1 MIQQAI
7 VAEKKVDVAL
17 QNVMF
22 PYLCFYTSNYA
33 MFRDSEKKRD
43 PIQRYFTMGSLI
55 RKFTSDGPECLLY
68 TSSLRISILA
78 LK

>member
-7 VAEKKVDVAL
+7 AAEKKVDVAL

-33 MFRDSEKKRD
+33 MYRDSEKKRD
-43 PIQRYFTMGSLI
+43 PIFYNEISHTKIHM
-55 RKFTSDGPECLLY
+55 SDGPECLLY

-78 LK
+78 IK

>member
-43 PIQRYFTMGSLI
+43 PIQRYFTMRSLI
-55 RKFTSDGPECLLY
+55 RKFT
-68 TSSLRISILA
+68 
-78 LK
+78 